1 MNAIIISSALLANS
15 VYGWGMNGHMF
26 AAKMAQDRLEE
37 YYPDSFDAA
46 LTSL

>member
-1 MNAIIISSALLANS
+1 MNSIIISSSLLAFAH
-15 VYGWGMNGHMF
+15 GWGMNGHMF

-37 YYPDSFDAA
+37 YYPDSLDAA